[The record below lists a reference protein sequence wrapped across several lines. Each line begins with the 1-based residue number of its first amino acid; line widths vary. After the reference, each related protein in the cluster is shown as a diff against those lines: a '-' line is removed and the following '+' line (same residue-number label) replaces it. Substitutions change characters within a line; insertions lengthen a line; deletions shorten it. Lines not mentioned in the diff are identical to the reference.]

1 MKIEKQKQGFT
12 VMEIFIVIIILG
24 IIAAI
29 VVPKFSQASSE
40 SRLEGLVS
48 DLQTVRSQIELYKIQ
63 HKDLLPGQFANGGTV
78 DEYSFKVALTVK
90 GSDGMGPYLKKL
102 PKNYYLPNAKH
113 RDSITC
119 VNDPKASPTGKDRTG
134 WWFNVATG
142 EFRANDSLYH
152 AAY

>member
-1 MKIEKQKQGFT
+1 MKSEKQKQGFT

-40 SRLEGLVS
+40 SRLEDLVS
-48 DLQTVRSQIELYKIQ
+48 DLQMVRSQIELYKIQ
-63 HKDLLPGQFANGGTV
+63 HKDLLAGQFAKGGSINE
-78 DEYSFKVALTVK
+78 DSFKVALTVK

-102 PKNYYLPNAKH
+102 PKNYYLVNAKR
-113 RDSITC
+113 RDSITF
-119 VNDPKASPTGKDRTG
+119 VNDRKANPTGKEGTG

-142 EFRANDSLYH
+142 EFRANDSPFH

>member
-1 MKIEKQKQGFT
+1 MKNEKQKQGFT

-40 SRLEGLVS
+40 ARLENLVS
-48 DLQTVRSQIELYKIQ
+48 DLQMVRSQIELYKIQ
-63 HKDLLPGQFANGGTV
+63 HKDLLPGQSAKGGSIN
-78 DEYSFKVALTVK
+78 EQNFKVALTVR

-113 RDSITC
+113 RDSVTC
-119 VNDPKASPTGKDRTG
+119 VNDPKANPTGKEGTG
-134 WWFNVATG
+134 WWFNAATG
-142 EFRANDSLYH
+142 EFRANDSLFH